1 MYVLGTAA
9 AVAGPS
15 TLSIST
21 TYTVV
26 AIKKDVD
33 ANTVTTVT
41 LAGSANCLITAADV
55 STKTDPCNV

>member
-55 STKTDPCNV
+55 S

>member
-15 TLSIST
+15 TLAIST

-26 AIKKDVD
+26 AIKDGVA
-33 ANTVTTVT
+33 ANTVTKVT
-41 LAGSANCLITAADV
+41 LGDSANCLITVTEV
-55 STKTDPCNV
+55 S